1 MVNSHGHSRCF
12 LIKLPWTFTSWSTTI
27 INYNRR
33 LSRRPRSRNDFSI
46 FLFLPF
52 DHRRKDRRVQYVR
65 GQSIIHRIGTKCLF
79 TSSFELSK
87 LGTISDLRLGSRE
100 VPRVRS
106 VIYVSPSPKRDPPPT
121 TIQATFNPF
130 CRPSTHP
137 SILITTSDSLVDWI
151 RDPFVHP
158 VCLFDLQTSKD
169 PITPDAVKFQNTP
182 RD

>member
-1 MVNSHGHSRCF
+1 MDFHELDSNDY
-12 LIKLPWTFTSWSTTI
+12 KLQSTVI
-27 INYNRR
+27 QAFEKQKR
-33 LSRRPRSRNDFSI
+33 LLDISSFVVRSRR
-46 FLFLPF
+46 
-52 DHRRKDRRVQYVR
+52 KERRVQYVR

-151 RDPFVHP
+151 GDLFVHP
-158 VCLFDLQTSKD
+158 VCLFDLQTPRNPIAYIRSK
-169 PITPDAVKFQNTP
+169 Q
-182 RD
+182 